1 MNSFAARLL
10 DWSQEFGRRGLPWQ
24 IGRTPYGVW
33 VSEIM
38 LQQTRAT
45 TVIPY
50 YTRFMAAFPSVR
62 DLAAADLDRMLG
74 LWAGLGYYA
83 RARNLHRAARLVVGE
98 CEGELPTTIDGLM
111 RLPGVGRS
119 TAGAIMA
126 LAHGKRAPILDG
138 NVKRVLTRHEA
149 VEGWPGRSGVQ
160 KILWAH
166 AERYTPHE
174 RVAEYTQAIMDL
186 GATVCTRARPRCGE
200 CPLAADCKARIRGL
214 QAVLPTPRPGKVR
227 PQRDVRMLLI
237 ANADR
242 EVLLTRRP
250 PNGIWGGLYSLPE
263 LTADEEPRDWC
274 RRHLGVY
281 APEHTTG
288 NPLKHGF
295 SHFDLVIHPLEIQ
308 LDADTNALMDRDG
321 WLWYNPEQE
330 IRVGVA
336 APIAVLLKGRNQLKD
351 RNQSREAQ

>member
-10 DWSQEFGRRGLPWQ
+10 DWSEEFGRRGLPWQ

-38 LQQTRAT
+38 LQQTRAA

-50 YTRFMAAFPSVR
+50 YTRFMAAFPSVE
-62 DLAAADLDRMLG
+62 DLATAHPDHVLG
-74 LWAGLGYYA
+74 LWSGLGYYA
-83 RARNLHRAARLVVGE
+83 RARNLHRAAQLIAEEHGGVI
-98 CEGELPTTIDGLM
+98 PTTVEGLM
-111 RLPGVGRS
+111 SLPGVGRS

-138 NVKRVLTRHEA
+138 NVKRVLARYEA
-149 VEGWPGRSGVQ
+149 VEGWPGRTAVQ
-160 KILWAH
+160 KGLWAH

-174 RVAEYTQAIMDL
+174 RVAGYTQAIMDL
-186 GATVCTRARPRCGE
+186 GATVCTRTRPRCGD

-242 EVLLTRRP
+242 EVLLERRP
-250 PNGIWGGLYSLPE
+250 LNGIWGGLYSLPE
-263 LTADEEPRDWC
+263 LAAEDDPRGWC
-274 RRHLGVY
+274 RRHLGVDVR
-281 APEHTTG
+281 EHTAG
-288 NPLKHGF
+288 SPLKHGF
-295 SHFDLVIHPLEIQ
+295 SHFDLMIHPLEIR
-308 LDADTNALMDRDG
+308 LDADTNALMDRGG
-321 WLWYNPEQE
+321 WLWYNPAQE
-330 IRVGVA
+330 ARVGVA

-351 RNQSREAQ
+351 RNQSREAR

>member
-10 DWSQEFGRRGLPWQ
+10 DWSGEFGRRGLPWQ
-24 IGRTPYGVW
+24 TERTPYGVW

-38 LQQTRAT
+38 LQQTQAN

-50 YTRFMAAFPSVR
+50 YTRFMAAFPCVEN
-62 DLAAADLDRMLG
+62 LAAAELDQVLG
-74 LWAGLGYYA
+74 FWAGLGYYA

-98 CEGELPTTIDGLM
+98 RGGNLPVSIDGLM
-111 RLPGVGRS
+111 SLPGVGRS

-138 NVKRVLTRHEA
+138 NAKRVLARYEA
-149 VEGWPGRSGVQ
+149 VEGWPGRAAVQ
-160 KILWAH
+160 KTLWAH
-166 AERYTPHE
+166 AERHTPRT

-186 GATVCTRARPRCGE
+186 GATVCTRTRPRCGE
-200 CPLAADCKARIRGL
+200 CPLTEDCKARIRGL
-214 QAVLPTPRPGKVR
+214 QAMLPTPRPRKVR

-242 EVLLTRRP
+242 EVLLERRP

-263 LTADEEPRDWC
+263 LAANEGPRGWC
-274 RRHLGVY
+274 RRHLGVDVH
-281 APEHTTG
+281 EHTAG
-288 NPLKHGF
+288 SPLKHGF
-295 SHFDLVIHPLEIQ
+295 SHFDLVIHPLAIQ
-308 LDADTNALMDRDG
+308 LDTMANTLMDRDG
-321 WLWYNPEQE
+321 WLWYNPAQE
-330 IRVGVA
+330 ALVGVA

-351 RNQSREAQ
+351 RNQSREAL